1 MEIKK
6 TIDGLDEFKFWGG
19 AIERYN
25 EIVELGI
32 DNEIFSIIEAQYPD
46 GLSETELNDCI
57 WFDFDDMIE
66 EMKENLDEE
75 EL

>member
-6 TIDGLDEFKFWGG
+6 TIDGLDEFKFWSG
-19 AIERYN
+19 AVARYN

-32 DNEIFSIIEAQYPD
+32 ENEVFSIIEEQYPD

-57 WFDFDDMIE
+57 WFEFDDMIE
-66 EMKENLDEE
+66 EMKENLDDE

>member
-1 MEIKK
+1 MKITK

-19 AIERYN
+19 ATDRYN
-25 EIVELGI
+25 EIVDLDIE
-32 DNEIFSIIEAQYPD
+32 DEVFSIIDEQYPE

-57 WFDFDDMIE
+57 WFGFDDMIE
-66 EMKENLDEE
+66 EARENLDNE

>member
-19 AIERYN
+19 AIKRYN

-32 DNEIFSIIEAQYPD
+32 ENEVLSIIEEQYPD